1 MTGPGAPDSGDDLA
15 FWRALADSR
24 GQVIRALH
32 EFNYWHESTV
42 ARGEVIA
49 GLERSVAQWR
59 ERCLAA
65 EARLQERSARGPGAL
80 AGRLV
85 RRARDVAT
93 RRGAQ
98 RGAGRGVRRGA
109 RRGIAAR

>member
-1 MTGPGAPDSGDDLA
+1 MSDPVEVDDPA

-49 GLERSVAQWR
+49 GLERSAAQWR
-59 ERCLAA
+59 ERALAA
-65 EARLQERSARGPGAL
+65 EAQLQQRSARAPGAL
-80 AGRLV
+80 AGRLARRV
-85 RRARDVAT
+85 RDAAR
-93 RRGAQ
+93 RRG
-98 RGAGRGVRRGA
+98 RAG
-109 RRGIAAR
+109 